1 MEMLNWLPFY
11 IYLVNMILN
20 IRLHS
25 SHAHEFIFD
34 MKKTLALGTKLVLF
48 R

>member
-34 MKKTLALGTKLVLF
+34 IKKNPCNWNQASVI
-48 R
+48 